1 MDYNFKHLII
11 MELKDF
17 VANFADQFEDTDP
30 DEITAET
37 KFHDLDEWDSLIALA
52 VLNMTEKKMGKKITF
67 DDMKKCVTIENLYN
81 VILSK

>member
-1 MDYNFKHLII
+1 

-17 VANFADQFEDTDP
+17 VASFADQFEDTDP
-30 DEITAET
+30 EEITAET

-81 VILSK
+81 VIIAK

>member
-1 MDYNFKHLII
+1 
-11 MELKDF
+11 MELKEF

-30 DEITAET
+30 EEITAET

-52 VLNMTEKKMGKKITF
+52 VLNMTEKRMGKKITF

>member
-1 MDYNFKHLII
+1 

-30 DEITAET
+30 KEIMAET

-52 VLNMTEKKMGKKITF
+52 VLNMTEKKFGKKITF
-67 DDMKKCVTIENLYN
+67 EEMKKCITVEDLFN
-81 VILSK
+81 VIASK

>member
-1 MDYNFKHLII
+1 

-30 DEITAET
+30 EEITAQT

>member
-1 MDYNFKHLII
+1 